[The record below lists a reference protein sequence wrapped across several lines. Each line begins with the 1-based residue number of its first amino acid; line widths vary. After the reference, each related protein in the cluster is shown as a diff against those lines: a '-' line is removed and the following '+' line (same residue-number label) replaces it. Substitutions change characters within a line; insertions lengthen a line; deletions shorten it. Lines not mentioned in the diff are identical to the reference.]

1 MADTT
6 ISFHVDLPANYIPD
20 NQFGHKLF
28 ESVELSLNHEQV
40 SRKATALD
48 YAVSEAFFQ
57 KCMFDDS
64 YVMTALDV
72 AGRVL
77 IFFYILHLK
86 KKFKKFLIQKR
97 HLR

>member
-72 AGRVL
+72 AGRVVHL
-77 IFFYILHLK
+77 LFYLSFIFFAILC
-86 KKFKKFLIQKR
+86 
-97 HLR
+97 